1 MAPQNKSSN
10 SWMPRPRVTWWRTD
24 AGPIEMNNGECRD
37 LGMGCGSWELD
48 GSWDS
53 WDAEFAGA
61 AGFLRLFEYRI

>member
-1 MAPQNKSSN
+1 
-10 SWMPRPRVTWWRTD
+10 VTWWRTD